1 MRDVCVAGQFGDIGE
16 NELRTLVATHRHVRQ
31 GCHAYHSGDPFNA
44 LYAVR
49 AGSFKSVGVTRNGIE
64 KVTGFHLPGD
74 LLGLDA
80 VGPGRHEYEALAME
94 DAQICV
100 IPFARLEEFAR
111 RVQTL
116 QHWLLQAMSCDI
128 SRDHGLMLF
137 LGGMDAQQR
146 LAAFLLS
153 LSRRYAVRG
162 YSPRRFSL
170 RMTRGDIASY
180 LGLTLE
186 TVSRLMSRFQ
196 RDRLI
201 LARQRDVELLEIN
214 RLRDLVGE

>member
-1 MRDVCVAGQFGDIGE
+1 
-16 NELRTLVATHRHVRQ
+16 
-31 GCHAYHSGDPFNA
+31 
-44 LYAVR
+44 
-49 AGSFKSVGVTRNGIE
+49 
-64 KVTGFHLPGD
+64 
-74 LLGLDA
+74 LGLDA
-80 VGPGRHEYEALAME
+80 IGPGRHVYEALALE
-94 DAQICV
+94 DSQICV
-100 IPFARLEEFAR
+100 IPFGRLEDLAR
-111 RVQTL
+111 RTQTL

-128 SRDHGLMLF
+128 SRDNGLMLF
-137 LGGMDAQQR
+137 LGGMNAQQR

-153 LSRRYAVRG
+153 LSRRYAARG

-196 RDRLI
+196 KGGLIMARL
-201 LARQRDVELLEIN
+201 RDVELVDIN